1 MSNIWIT
8 SDLHFGHDKPFIWED
23 RGYSSVEEMNKEQL
37 RKFNEKVQPEDDVY
51 ICGDLMLGGESGK
64 SWLSQLNG
72 KLHIV
77 LGNHDTEAKAAFYRT
92 LPQVVEVVY
101 ATMIKANG
109 RHWYLSHYPTMTANF
124 GKLDRQ
130 PINLAGHTH
139 SVNKWENINTGTYN
153 IAVDAH
159 NGYPVNIENIALD
172 IKNFLAKIKEE
183 EI

>member
-1 MSNIWIT
+1 MGKIFIT
-8 SDLHFGHDKPFIWED
+8 SDLHFDHDKEFIWGP
-23 RGYSSVEEMNKEQL
+23 RGYANVEEMNKEQL

>member
-8 SDLHFGHDKPFIWED
+8 SDLHFGHDKDFIWGA
-23 RGYSSVEEMNKEQL
+23 RGYNSVEEMNKEQL

-139 SVNKWENINTGTYN
+139 STNKWENINTGTYN

-159 NGYPVNIENIALD
+159 NGYPVNIEDIALEV
-172 IKNFLAKIKEE
+172 KNFLAENKGEDK
-183 EI
+183 

>member
-1 MSNIWIT
+1 MGNIWIT

-51 ICGDLMLGGESGK
+51 ICGDLMLGGDVGK
-64 SWLSQLNG
+64 SWITQLNG
-72 KLHIV
+72 KIHIV
-77 LGNHDTEAKAAFYRT
+77 LGNHDTNSRVEWYRE

-109 RHWYLSHYPTMTANF
+109 RHWFLSHYPTMTANF
-124 GKLDRQ
+124 GTLNGQ
-130 PINLAGHTH
+130 PVNLAGHTH
-139 SVNKWENINTGTYN
+139 SPDKWENINTGTYN

-159 NGYPVNIENIALD
+159 NGYPVNIEDIA
-172 IKNFLAKIKEE
+172 KEIKEYFNKKA
-183 EI
+183 